1 MKQNIIKDK
10 SLLFAVEIVK
20 FCQLLIEDK
29 EFVIS
34 NQLKKS
40 GTSIGAQIREAEH
53 AQSIADFIHKLSI
66 AQKEAN
72 ETIYWLEI
80 LNNLESTQKDK
91 IQNLNDSVIELL
103 KIITSIIKS
112 CKQRQNN

>member
-10 SLLFAVEIVK
+10 SILFAVEIVRY
-20 FCQLLIEDK
+20 CQLLIQNK
-29 EFVIS
+29 EYVIS
-34 NQLKKS
+34 GQLKKS

-53 AQSIADFIHKLSI
+53 AQSTADFIHKMSI

-80 LNNLESTQKDK
+80 LEIVEKVEK
-91 IQNLNDSVIELL
+91 ERIENLNKSVIELL
-103 KIITSIIKS
+103 KIITSIS
-112 CKQRQNN
+112 FP